1 MNRGA
6 AKMIE
11 RIRDNIIWEHEQ
23 VNVTMDVQN
32 INEVVSVLQGLDTA
46 LINSTP
52 VRTVRVF
59 RREA

>member
-1 MNRGA
+1 
-6 AKMIE
+6 MIE